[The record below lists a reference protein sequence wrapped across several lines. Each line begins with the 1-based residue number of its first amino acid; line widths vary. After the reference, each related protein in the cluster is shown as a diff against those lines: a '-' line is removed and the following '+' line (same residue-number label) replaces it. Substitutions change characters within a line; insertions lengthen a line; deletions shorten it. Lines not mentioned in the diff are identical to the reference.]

1 MTESELTATQKAV
14 LSLFRAY
21 PERSF
26 YMESVVAELSEY
38 DPGNVYFAL
47 GVLSGMKLLALTS
60 NRGYDDAR
68 FMLAPV
74 EAKCP

>member
-1 MTESELTATQKAV
+1 MNENELTPTQKAV
-14 LSLFRAY
+14 LALFRAY

-47 GVLSGMKLLALTS
+47 GVLCGMKLLAITS
-60 NRGYDDAR
+60 SRGYDDAR
-68 FMLAPV
+68 FMLA
-74 EAKCP
+74 EN

>member
-1 MTESELTATQKAV
+1 
-14 LSLFRAY
+14 
-21 PERSF
+21 
-26 YMESVVAELSEY
+26 MESVVAELSEY